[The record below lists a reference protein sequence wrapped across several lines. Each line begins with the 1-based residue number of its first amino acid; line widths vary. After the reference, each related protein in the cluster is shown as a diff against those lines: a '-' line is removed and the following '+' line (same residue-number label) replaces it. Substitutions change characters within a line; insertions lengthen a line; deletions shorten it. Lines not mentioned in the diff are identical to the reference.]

1 MLEGK
6 SPMLVV
12 YDMPLDTWGE
22 CAEVGG
28 VEGKGGP
35 EQCDGSD
42 WRVEVLTN
50 LVSLDVSTC
59 FKLLYAFLP
68 STLTVN
74 EFIIFFLG
82 RSNSNGSRFI

>member
-6 SPMLVV
+6 SPTLAA

-22 CAEVGG
+22 CAEIGG
-28 VEGKGGP
+28 VGGKGGP

-50 LVSLDVSTC
+50 LVSLDVSTVEIRLVRLRAC
-59 FKLLYAFLP
+59 ARAIH
-68 STLTVN
+68 V
-74 EFIIFFLG
+74 IIYLVFM
-82 RSNSNGSRFI
+82 